1 MYVMNSL
8 SLTGHWPLTTTLT
21 TAKSSVYFFTKSML
35 RSSSS
40 YFNLKVGSLMYGT
53 SSSKAQGILYIAR
66 ILI

>member
-1 MYVMNSL
+1 
-8 SLTGHWPLTTTLT
+8 
-21 TAKSSVYFFTKSML
+21 ML